1 MIFTTQSI
9 ATHVEMQFPAH
20 YCHFREFQ
28 ESPDYRLY
36 WDKCME
42 AVRDRELLSHI
53 IFCNDLLRIPPIKTF
68 LLYYEQ
74 DLIRITGREDAAL
87 ELFVKKAIG
96 AFWGMVFKF
105 TLGYQDQ
112 ESVSVSLNQRFL
124 SVRLLISKIQRSRS
138 DWRDK
143 QRFVHVRQ
151 YAAGTCWGGAHER
164 SERRRLPKLQALEK
178 RTAQAK
184 KR

>member
-74 DLIRITGREDAAL
+74 DLNQNEIAKILCISRPT
-87 ELFVKKAIG
+87 
-96 AFWGMVFKF
+96 
-105 TLGYQDQ
+105 
-112 ESVSVSLNQRFL
+112 VS
-124 SVRLLISKIQRSRS
+124 RLLDEAVEDLLKKYEE
-138 DWRDK
+138 K
-143 QRFVHVRQ
+143 QGR
-151 YAAGTCWGGAHER
+151 G
-164 SERRRLPKLQALEK
+164 
-178 RTAQAK
+178 
-184 KR
+184 

>member
-1 MIFTTQSI
+1 MGIFMVLTTKSI
-9 ATHVEMQFPAH
+9 AAQVEMQFSSH
-20 YCHFREFQ
+20 YRHFREFQ
-28 ESPDYRLY
+28 ESPDYRPY

-42 AVRDRELLSHI
+42 AVRDRELFSHI

-105 TLGYQDQ
+105 ALGYQDQ
-112 ESVSVSLNQRFL
+112 ESVSVSLNQRF
-124 SVRLLISKIQRSRS
+124 
-138 DWRDK
+138 
-143 QRFVHVRQ
+143 FV
-151 YAAGTCWGGAHER
+151 
-164 SERRRLPKLQALEK
+164 
-178 RTAQAK
+178 RTATYFK
-184 KR
+184 NPVEPIKLEG